1 MVALTSQMREGQRN
15 GKVPDSAQSAVVPGH
30 VTITLSFR
38 CSSRIRVEFIIN
50 RYEISSKLEKAYKA
64 SVGKG

>member
-1 MVALTSQMREGQRN
+1 MVALTSQMREGQRT
-15 GKVPDSAQSAVVPGH
+15 GKVPDSAHAAVVPGR

-50 RYEISSKLEKAYKA
+50 R
-64 SVGKG
+64 